1 MEYEL
6 LSKQVAYQI
15 KRLILEGEYKEGQL
29 LPSERDLCR
38 QFGVSRTVIREAL
51 NLVKASN
58 MIRVQPG
65 KGALVVKTQENVL
78 ESSLLQAGIST
89 PKLYQALIE
98 ARTLLEP
105 VIAGDAAENAT
116 QEDIQQLELEVHSM
130 RSSIANPRQY
140 AIHDNAFHV
149 KLAGATHNHFY
160 PLVLFSIIDLLQ
172 QSMFEAVK
180 TPGAVDRSL
189 SYHENVLTAIKTRD
203 TSRASELMNEHIAQA
218 SGELISEVSAR

>member
-1 MEYEL
+1 MDFEL
-6 LSKQVAYQI
+6 LSQQVALQI
-15 KRLILEGEYKEGQL
+15 RRLILEGEFTEGQL

-38 QFGVSRTVIREAL
+38 RFNVSRTVIREAI

-65 KGALVVKTQENVL
+65 KGALIVKAHENVL
-78 ESSLLQAGIST
+78 ESSLLQAGISS
-89 PKLYQALIE
+89 PKLYQDLIE
-98 ARTLLEP
+98 ARSLLEP

-116 QEDIQQLELEVHSM
+116 AEDIHHLEVEVQNMHGCV
-130 RSSIANPRQY
+130 ANPRQY
-140 AIHDNAFHV
+140 AIHDNAFHM

-160 PLVLFSIIDLLQ
+160 PLVLFSIIELLQ

-189 SYHENVLTAIKTRD
+189 SYHENLLNAVKTRD
-203 TSRASELMNEHIAQA
+203 MRRASDLMNEHIAQA
-218 SGELISEVSAR
+218 SGELISGSPA